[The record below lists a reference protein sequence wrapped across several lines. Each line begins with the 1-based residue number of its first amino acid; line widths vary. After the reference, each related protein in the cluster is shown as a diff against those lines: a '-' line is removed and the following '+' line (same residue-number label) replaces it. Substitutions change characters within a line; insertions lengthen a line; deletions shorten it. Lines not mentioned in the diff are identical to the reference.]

1 MRRIEKN
8 KIIIIKVD
16 FRDVGEERT
25 LEIETILDFCFDSIL
40 NQCMLIF
47 HELMK
52 TIMIQL
58 YSGQIV
64 YTCK

>member
-1 MRRIEKN
+1 MLEK
-8 KIIIIKVD
+8 K
-16 FRDVGEERT
+16 RT